1 MLKLKLREIYLFL
14 LNKWTTRVLRDHYWV
29 TFNLKLLKTT
39 LTRKYCNFMCSAFGN
54 TGMIL
59 CRYVVCIHERWTV
72 DYFSNKKP
80 LVPLP
85 PSQNTWKQSRSKTYF
100 IPLSVIQ
107 TIVVYNRET
116 SNGNNNTGFTK
127 ITQYNF
133 LRRLMN
139 RISRNGTKTWHSL
152 STSIIREIGPPD
164 LSPLRSFDKG
174 L

>member
-14 LNKWTTRVLRDHYWV
+14 LNEWTTRVLRDHYWIS
-29 TFNLKLLKTT
+29 FNLKLLKMT
-39 LTRKYCNFMCSAFGN
+39 LPNIVTFHV
-54 TGMIL
+54 L
-59 CRYVVCIHERWTV
+59 CLWEYRHDFSRYVVCIHGRWTV
-72 DYFSNKKP
+72 DHFSNKKP

-85 PSQNTWKQSRSKTYF
+85 PSQNTQKQSRSKTYF

-107 TIVVYNRET
+107 TIVVYNHET
-116 SNGNNNTGFTK
+116 SNGNNNTGFTE